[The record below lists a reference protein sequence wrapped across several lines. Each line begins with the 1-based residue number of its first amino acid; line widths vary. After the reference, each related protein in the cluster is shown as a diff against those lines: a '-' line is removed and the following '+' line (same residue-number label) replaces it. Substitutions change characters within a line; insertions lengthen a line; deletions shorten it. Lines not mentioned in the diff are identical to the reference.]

1 MKPDFAL
8 LFWVLTVLFSFSSL
22 ATGELLPLAIGLNS
36 AIIGLLI
43 ERKMK

>member
-8 LFWVLTVLFSFSSL
+8 LFWVLAILFSFWSL
-22 ATGELLPLAIGLNS
+22 ATGELLPLAVGLNS